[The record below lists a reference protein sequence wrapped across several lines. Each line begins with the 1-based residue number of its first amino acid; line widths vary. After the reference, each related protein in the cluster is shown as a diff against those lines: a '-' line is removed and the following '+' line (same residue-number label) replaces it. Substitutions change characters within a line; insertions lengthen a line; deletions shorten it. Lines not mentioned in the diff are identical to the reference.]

1 MRVLFAA
8 SLQYTAAL
16 VSVALAEFS
25 LLSVVAG
32 HLQFVMPHHGVQRS
46 AAKGGVERRVQSKK
60 SAEALLVGLRGPAMH
75 RAATRQG
82 NVPEQTVP
90 VA

>member
-1 MRVLFAA
+1 MYCR
-8 SLQYTAAL
+8 TT
-16 VSVALAEFS
+16 
-25 LLSVVAG
+25 G
-32 HLQFVMPHHGVQRS
+32 PIQRS

-75 RAATRQG
+75 RAATRKG